1 MLALKKEG
9 EREENSSLEHTSK
22 IFFFKLENHS
32 FSIDVVTS
40 HMRYSLN
47 Q

>member
-22 IFFFKLENHS
+22 IFFFLTGK
-32 FSIDVVTS
+32 
-40 HMRYSLN
+40 SLIFHRCSN
-47 Q
+47 LTYEI